1 MTEKHENQETTTMQ
15 DHSDRL
21 DYRHE
26 EQKKALLIAM
36 FHGGTVSRATRV
48 RDAPFRVT
56 VKGDSATVPAG
67 IIHEMS
73 QERLLRKQDYPD
85 RFFYTLTEKGRSL
98 ARRIMADEK

>member
-1 MTEKHENQETTTMQ
+1 MQ

-21 DYRHE
+21 DYQQA

-48 RDAPFRVT
+48 QNAPFRVT

-73 QERLLRKQDYPD
+73 QERLLGKQDYPD
-85 RFFYTLTEKGRSL
+85 RFFYTLTEKGRDL
-98 ARRIMADEK
+98 ARGLLATEKLAPKVRP

>member
-1 MTEKHENQETTTMQ
+1 MQ
-15 DHSDRL
+15 DHSDHL
-21 DYRHE
+21 DYQQA

-48 RDAPFRVT
+48 QNAPFRAT

-67 IIHEMS
+67 LIHEMS

-85 RFFYTLTEKGRSL
+85 RLFYMLSEKGREL
-98 ARRIMADEK
+98 ARGIVASEKQGAKEFRARL